1 MDLQQLQQ
9 FVAVAEER
17 HFTRAANR
25 CHIAQSALSTSIRA
39 LERQLGTELFNR
51 TTRRVELS
59 EAGLVLL
66 PEARRVLA
74 AAESARDAV
83 DECLGRVRG
92 MLTIGRVWED
102 ISVPLAKYHATYP
115 EVQVTLKQGLSA
127 ALIEDVRSGIVDI
140 AFAGLHP
147 RGLPSGV
154 RAVSRKSVPIGIACA
169 SAHRLTRHKK
179 VGVKLLSGEVFVADP
194 GDTASHDAVSQ
205 LFASFGATYEVAF
218 RVADIP
224 SMLDLVASGLA
235 IALLPKT
242 ATESWS
248 GIAYVPLAGTSPS
261 CDAGVVVADRPQSV
275 AVRTFLEILASAEP
289 GIPQSPSPESAP
301 PDLKA
306 SRVVD
311 AR

>member
-1 MDLQQLQQ
+1 MDLQQLEQ

-17 HFTRAANR
+17 HFTRAAIR

-39 LERQLGTELFNR
+39 LERQLGTELFSR

-59 EAGLVLL
+59 EAGLALL
-66 PEARRVLA
+66 PEAYRVLA

-92 MLTIGRVWED
+92 RLTIGRVWED
-102 ISVPLAKYHATYP
+102 IGAPLARYHAAYP

-127 ALIEDVRSGIVDI
+127 ALIEDVRSGIVDV

-169 SAHRLTRHKK
+169 SAHRLTRHRK
-179 VGVKLLSGEVFVADP
+179 VGVKLLSGEAFVADP

-205 LFASFGATYEVAF
+205 LFASFGATYEVSF

-224 SMLDLVASGLA
+224 SMLDLVAGGLA

-242 ATESWS
+242 ATESWP
-248 GIAYVPLAGTSPS
+248 GISYVPLAGVSPS
-261 CDAGVVVADRPQSV
+261 CDAGVVVADRPQTF
-275 AVRTFLEILASAEP
+275 ATRAFLEILGSAQ
-289 GIPQSPSPESAP
+289 GSVTHAI
-301 PDLKA
+301 
-306 SRVVD
+306 
-311 AR
+311 

>member
-1 MDLQQLQQ
+1 MDLQQLEQ

-17 HFTRAANR
+17 HFTRAAIR

-39 LERQLGTELFNR
+39 LERQLGTELFSR

-59 EAGLVLL
+59 EAGLALL
-66 PEARRVLA
+66 PEAHRVLA

-92 MLTIGRVWED
+92 RLTIGRVWED
-102 ISVPLAKYHATYP
+102 IGASLAKYHAAYP

-127 ALIEDVRSGIVDI
+127 ALIEDVRSGIVDV

-169 SAHRLTRHKK
+169 SAHRLTRHRK
-179 VGVKLLSGEVFVADP
+179 VGVKLLSGEAFVADP

-205 LFASFGATYEVAF
+205 LFASFGATYEVSF

-224 SMLDLVASGLA
+224 SMLDLVAGGLA

-242 ATESWS
+242 ATESWP
-248 GIAYVPLAGTSPS
+248 GISYVPLAGVSPS
-261 CDAGVVVADRPQSV
+261 CDAGVVVADRPQTF
-275 AVRTFLEILASAEP
+275 ATRAFLEVLGSLQGSVTHAI
-289 GIPQSPSPESAP
+289 
-301 PDLKA
+301 
-306 SRVVD
+306 
-311 AR
+311 